1 MVLRCAGWSLY
12 QGQEQNNEARLVF
25 IEKNIV
31 KPVANQRGL
40 ALLVVLWVMAV
51 LTVIVGQYS
60 YGVRNETNSTRNF
73 RDGAQAYYLARAGV
87 YRGIEL
93 LLDDAARESGP
104 EKEPLLFGVPLPAE
118 SLGNGHFSV
127 VLEDLSGR
135 INLNLATRELLELL
149 PAGLDLDEDVRETI
163 VDSIEDWRD
172 EDNMHRLF
180 GAEDAYYNALPEPY
194 DCADGAF
201 FAPGD
206 LLFVK
211 GVSKELYQVMAKR
224 ITVFPLKED
233 FRVSR
238 ERRLNRRRRAQDVVM
253 ALLRKPQQQVNIN
266 SAPREVLQCLPG
278 ISAANVAAILEAR
291 KEKAFTSLG
300 EVQSLFQ
307 GEGYAQAVRFITL
320 KSGQYYSITS
330 VGSSAEG
337 DVERAVTAIVHL
349 DREEKQYTIVSWHDN
364 AVMVWE

>member
-1 MVLRCAGWSLY
+1 MRL
-12 QGQEQNNEARLVF
+12 ARYVVK
-25 IEKNIV
+25 KNMIR
-31 KPVANQRGL
+31 PLANQRGL

-73 RDGAQAYYLARAGV
+73 RDGAQAYYLARAGI

-93 LLDDAARESGP
+93 LLDDAAQKNDP

-135 INLNLATRELLELL
+135 INLNLATRALLELL
-149 PAGLDLDEDVRETI
+149 PAGLDLDKDARETI

-172 EDNMHRLF
+172 EDSLHRLL

-201 FAPGD
+201 FASGD

-224 ITVFPLKED
+224 VTVFPLKKD
-233 FRVSR
+233 RNASR
-238 ERRLNRRRRAQDVVM
+238 KKRPNRRRRAQDVARAV
-253 ALLRKPQQQVNIN
+253 LRKPQQQVNIN

-278 ISAANVAAILEAR
+278 ISAASVAAILEAR

-300 EVQSLFQ
+300 EVQSVFQ
-307 GEGYAQAVRFITL
+307 DESYGQAARFITL

-330 VGSSAEG
+330 VGSLAEG
-337 DVERAVTAIVHL
+337 DAERVVAAVVHL
-349 DREEKQYTIVSWHDN
+349 DRRKKQYTIVSWHDN
-364 AVMVWE
+364 AVMAGE